1 MNARYWANIIAVV
14 VHAYLVCVL
23 CTYWTVV
30 RVGLMP
36 IETSAMDRPQLIA
49 NGFRLSFGF
58 PFDFFDIGATF
69 FWYPHNTL
77 GKIGAIT
84 FCLYGLLAM
93 LWVSAERKLRAIP
106 AIVLAASVCISF
118 VLVAYIQM
126 LQWYELTVKFSLL
139 VVLTGLGLASE
150 KLRQWLIARLDKFG
164 LELNPS

>member
-1 MNARYWANIIAVV
+1 
-14 VHAYLVCVL
+14 
-23 CTYWTVV
+23 
-30 RVGLMP
+30 
-36 IETSAMDRPQLIA
+36 
-49 NGFRLSFGF
+49 
-58 PFDFFDIGATF
+58 
-69 FWYPHNTL
+69 
-77 GKIGAIT
+77 
-84 FCLYGLLAM
+84 M